1 MTMIFPAPKRY
12 LAGYST
18 KHVNV
23 SALVS
28 SCPIRFGAKV
38 LIATLNYRHDP
49 ALAKQG
55 FRIRFMGGCLVVD
68 YADLHGIRYAHLAI
82 NQLIQKNAV
91 IREDIVIEDWPDFPT
106 RSVLLDISRDRVPT
120 MASLKRL
127 IDYFSSLRFNQLQL
141 YTEHTFA
148 YRNHE
153 KVWANYSPMT
163 AQEIKEIDAYCRQ
176 LGIELVANQACFGHM
191 EKWLNHVDY
200 QHLAEQTSGFLDQ
213 RGDFRPG
220 AFGLNPISPQT
231 ETFIDELLEELLP
244 NFSSDTININFDE
257 TMDLGAGA
265 SKSACEIFGKGKVY
279 LTYLNKVISLAKSK
293 GKQCQM
299 FSDMLFRYPNLIDQ
313 LPDDLILLNW
323 GYEPDHPFDAEHKQ
337 LSLFGYPFHV
347 VVSTNCFAS
356 VSGRWHAAVSHMRRA
371 AKSAK
376 RFGAEGYMVT
386 EWGDMGHGQ
395 QFAMPIPAYAF
406 GAAMAW
412 GQEQQLDSNVI
423 NAVKGFYPDATHT
436 EVEALITLQDIYL
449 STGVKTPN
457 CAFFGPVLF
466 DQKSRRHIKH
476 ATGVPSHTLD
486 IARKELTM
494 WKQKLAL
501 LDASE
506 MMPDLLWTIDALD
519 IACRIVQGYA
529 EEGHRQVEH
538 FSSSRKDTLRH
549 DVQQLLNT
557 YRKLWAEY
565 YRPGGLTQSSERLE
579 YLLTLLEDIP
589 VQVDAQEAIL

>member
-18 KHVNV
+18 KYVNV

-28 SCPIRFGAKV
+28 SCPVRFGAKV
-38 LIATLNYRHDP
+38 LLATLDYRHDP
-49 ALAKQG
+49 AIQAQG
-55 FRIRFMGGCLVVD
+55 YRIRFSKGCLVVH

-82 NQLIQKNAV
+82 NQLIENNAV

-120 MASLKRL
+120 MTSLKRL
-127 IDYFSSLRFNQLQL
+127 VDYFSALRFNQLQL

-148 YRNHE
+148 YRKHE
-153 KVWANYSPMT
+153 TVWADYSPMT
-163 AQEIKEIDAYCRQ
+163 AQEIKEIDCYCQQ

-191 EKWLNHVDY
+191 EKWLNHPDY
-200 QHLAEQTSGFLDQ
+200 EHLAEQTSGFFDQ

-220 AFGLNPISPQT
+220 AFGLNPISTQT
-231 ETFIDELLEELLP
+231 ETFVDELLDELLP

-279 LTYLNKVISLAKSK
+279 LEYLNKVIALAKSK
-293 GKQCQM
+293 GKRCQM

-313 LPDDLILLNW
+313 LPNDLTLLNW

-337 LSLFGYPFHV
+337 LALFGHPFHV
-347 VVSTNCFAS
+347 VVSTDCFAS
-356 VSGRWHAAVSHMRRA
+356 VSGRWHAAVSHMRKA
-371 AKSAK
+371 AKSGK

-412 GQEQQLDSNVI
+412 GQEQQLDSNVTE
-423 NAVKGFYPDATHT
+423 AVKWFYPDATYI
-436 EVEALITLQDIYL
+436 EIEALIALQDIYL
-449 STGVKTPN
+449 STGVQTPN

-466 DQKSRRHIKH
+466 DQQSRRHIKR
-476 ATGVPSHTLD
+476 ATGVKSHTLEK
-486 IARKELTM
+486 ARNELAI
-494 WKQKLAL
+494 WKQKLAV

-506 MMPDLLWTIDALD
+506 MMPDLEWTIDALN

-529 EEGHRQVEH
+529 EEDHREVEH
-538 FSSSRKDTLRH
+538 FSASRKNALRK
-549 DVQQLLNT
+549 DVQTLLST
-557 YRKLWAEY
+557 YRILWSEY
-565 YRPGGLTQSSERLE
+565 YRPGGLTQSSARLE
-579 YLLTLLEDIP
+579 HLLKLLDEAP
-589 VQVDAQEAIL
+589 VKIDRQEAVL